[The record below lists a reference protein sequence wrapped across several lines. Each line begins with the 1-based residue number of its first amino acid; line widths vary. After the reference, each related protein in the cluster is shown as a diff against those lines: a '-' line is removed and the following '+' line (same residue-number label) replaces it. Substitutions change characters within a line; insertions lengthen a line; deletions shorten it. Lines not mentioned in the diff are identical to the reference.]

1 MSLFLFT
8 GGIIMKR
15 IEVISIDRIGLVG
28 EISNVI
34 RRLNGNII
42 THTANVVTNERNIL
56 VSHFTADINFETV
69 SENEAVSRRLRRIRN
84 VQQVRITDL

>member
-1 MSLFLFT
+1 
-8 GGIIMKR
+8 MKR
-15 IEVISIDRIGLVG
+15 IEVISLDRIGLVG

-42 THTANVVTNERNIL
+42 THTANVVTDEKNTF
-56 VSHFTADINFETV
+56 VSHFTADIDFGTV
-69 SENEAVSRRLRRIRN
+69 SENEAVMRRLRRIKN

>member
-1 MSLFLFT
+1 
-8 GGIIMKR
+8 MKR
-15 IEVISIDRIGLVG
+15 IEVISLDRIGLVG

-42 THTANVVTNERNIL
+42 THTANVVTDDKNIA
-56 VSHFTADINFETV
+56 VSHFTADVSFETA

-84 VQQVRITDL
+84 VQQVKITDL